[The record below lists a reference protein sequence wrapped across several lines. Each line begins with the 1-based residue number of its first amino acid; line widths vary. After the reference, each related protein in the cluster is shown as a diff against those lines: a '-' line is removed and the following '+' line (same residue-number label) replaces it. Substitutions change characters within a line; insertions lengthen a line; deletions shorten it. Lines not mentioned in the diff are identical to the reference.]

1 MVWQENK
8 VLSYVWKIFEKN
20 KIIFWR
26 SKEWKKEKVCKCEVC
41 GQEKVCG
48 FIGNNDN
55 KPLYVCD
62 ECINKELETV
72 YQEEC
77 LN

>member
-1 MVWQENK
+1 ME
-8 VLSYVWKIFEKN
+8 
-20 KIIFWR
+20 
-26 SKEWKKEKVCKCEVC
+26 KEKVCKWEVC